1 MQCTEWVQKMAENIY
16 FECRKKAALHN
27 DALNSRAGA
36 AKFLG
41 VSESSL
47 TQYELGLTKAVP
59 VDTVVMM
66 AEAYG
71 MPILKANYCKHECPI
86 GRDLPIAVSAGTIE
100 GVTVRLLNSL
110 NRETLESARRDIL
123 KIAADGKIDRSEQ
136 QRLKEILGNLE
147 RISVAVSE
155 LRMCA
160 EEALNDGRR

>member
-71 MPILKANYCKHECPI
+71 MPELKANYCKHECPI

-100 GVTVRLLNSL
+100 GVTVRLLDVPS
-110 NRETLESARRDIL
+110 
-123 KIAADGKIDRSEQ
+123 
-136 QRLKEILGNLE
+136 
-147 RISVAVSE
+147 
-155 LRMCA
+155 
-160 EEALNDGRR
+160 

>member
-1 MQCTEWVQKMAENIY
+1 MAENIY
-16 FECRKKAALHN
+16 FECRKRAAVHN

-41 VSESSL
+41 ISESSL
-47 TQYELGLTKAVP
+47 AQHELGLTKVIP

-71 MPILKANYCKHECPI
+71 APELKANYCKHECPI
-86 GRDLPIAVSAGTIE
+86 GRDLPIATSAGTIE

-110 NRETLESARRDIL
+110 DDETLENARRDIL
-123 KIAADGKIDRSEQ
+123 KIAADGKIDRTEKK
-136 QRLKEILGNLE
+136 RLKEILSDLE
-147 RISVAVSE
+147 KISVAVSE

-160 EEALNDGRR
+160 EGALNNGTG